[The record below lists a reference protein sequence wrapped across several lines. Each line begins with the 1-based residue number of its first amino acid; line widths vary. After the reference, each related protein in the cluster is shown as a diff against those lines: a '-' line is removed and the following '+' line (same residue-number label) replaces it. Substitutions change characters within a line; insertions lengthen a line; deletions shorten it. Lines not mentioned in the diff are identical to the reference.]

1 MDHEYNTLSLAKAY
15 ESQGYYQDAKDIYD
29 RLNETYQGK
38 DTDIQAACTRMK
50 KALENAPFAMSAQNT
65 AQTRGTGSSKGE
77 TRVAQDLEK
86 WLRLLILK
94 KRLGLFK
101 RIQARIL

>member
-15 ESQGYYQDAKDIYD
+15 ESQGYYQDAKHIYD
-29 RLNETYQGK
+29 RFNEKCQGK
-38 DTDIQAACTRMK
+38 DTDIQAACARMK
-50 KALENAPFAMSAQNT
+50 TALENASFPVAAHTVQKPDT
-65 AQTRGTGSSKGE
+65 ATNKRE

-101 RIQARIL
+101 RIQARM